1 MGAGLLLLLQ
11 GCRLSGE
18 SRNPRIPNPQGQ
30 KVNSSLRATP
40 QMSSFRRKPESTYP
54 QPSGTA
60 GQSILRATP
69 QMSSFRRKPEST
81 YPQPS
86 GTAGQSILR
95 ATPQMSSSGESRNP
109 RTLNPEVRQVD
120 ATYPQPRQRILRATP
135 QMSSSGESRNPR
147 TLNPEVRQ
155 VDASLPATPEV
166 AEAHSRQSIKR
177 IPPYSM
183 PLRQLAGVQTR
194 GTTWIPA
201 FAGMTEGMTSSLQGQ
216 DDVGH
221 LSERWP
227 TRSPSFVIPA
237 RNPGMTP
244 GQTPGV
250 GG

>member
-1 MGAGLLLLLQ
+1 
-11 GCRLSGE
+11 
-18 SRNPRIPNPQGQ
+18 
-30 KVNSSLRATP
+30 
-40 QMSSFRRKPESTYP
+40 MSSFRRKPESTYP

-86 GTAGQSILR
+86 GTAGQS
-95 ATPQMSSSGESRNP
+95 
-109 RTLNPEVRQVD
+109 
-120 ATYPQPRQRILRATP
+120 ILRATP